1 MDKEIPNCMKK
12 RTFYNLFD
20 VFDCNNCS
28 LIKKDEEYIV
38 GENKIY
44 IYHLN
49 NGCILNKDLSK
60 DDLVNSKKMR
70 LFLKDAVLN
79 QENIIVLWLDSFDLI
94 KNEFDFLSLASF
106 DVDVHII
113 VF

>member
-1 MDKEIPNCMKK
+1 MNKEIPNCIKK

-20 VFDCNNCS
+20 VFSCDNCPV
-28 LIKKDEEYIV
+28 LRKDEEYIV

-49 NGCILNKDLSK
+49 DGCIIKKDLSK

-70 LFLKDAVLN
+70 LFLKDAIIN
-79 QENIIVLWLDSFDLI
+79 QGNIMVLWLDSFDVK
-94 KNEFDFLSLASF
+94 KNELDFLSLASF
-106 DVDVHII
+106 DMDIHII
-113 VF
+113 TF